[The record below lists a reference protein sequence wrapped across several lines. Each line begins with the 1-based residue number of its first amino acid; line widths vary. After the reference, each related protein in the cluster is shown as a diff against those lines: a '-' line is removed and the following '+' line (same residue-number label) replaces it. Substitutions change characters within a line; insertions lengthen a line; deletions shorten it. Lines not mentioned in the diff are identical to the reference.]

1 MTPNHRRRGRRRMLS
16 ARDVPALA
24 GFARAYLHQDVL
36 IEHGSAAEA
45 LRAFCRDSTGP
56 EQAALTSD
64 FARLIAAAADWPAHA
79 LARWFRDD
87 LGAAWSPDSFD
98 DVVELGAVAARGQRR
113 MT

>member
-1 MTPNHRRRGRRRMLS
+1 MTPKNRRRGRRRTLS
-16 ARDVPALA
+16 ASDVPALA
-24 GFARAYLHQDVL
+24 EFARGYLHQDVMT
-36 IEHGSAAEA
+36 EHGSAAA
-45 LRAFCRDSTGP
+45 AVRAFCRDSTGP

-64 FARLIAAAADWPAHA
+64 FARLIAAAADWPPTA

>member
-1 MTPNHRRRGRRRMLS
+1 MTPTNRRRGRRRMLS
-16 ARDVPALA
+16 ASDVPALA
-24 GFARAYLHQDVL
+24 GFARGYLHQDVL
-36 IEHGSAAEA
+36 TEHGSAAEA
-45 LRAFCRDSTGP
+45 VRAFCRDSTGP

-64 FARLIAAAADWPAHA
+64 FGRLIATAADWPAAA

-87 LGAAWSPDSFD
+87 LGAAWSPDTFD

>member
-1 MTPNHRRRGRRRMLS
+1 MTPKNRRRGRRPMLS
-16 ARDVPALA
+16 ANDVPALA

-45 LRAFCRDSTGP
+45 VRAFCRDSTGP

-64 FARLIAAAADWPAHA
+64 FARLIAAAADWPPAV
-79 LARWFRDD
+79 LARWFREN

-98 DVVELGAVAARGQRR
+98 DVAELGAVAARGHRGK
-113 MT
+113 T